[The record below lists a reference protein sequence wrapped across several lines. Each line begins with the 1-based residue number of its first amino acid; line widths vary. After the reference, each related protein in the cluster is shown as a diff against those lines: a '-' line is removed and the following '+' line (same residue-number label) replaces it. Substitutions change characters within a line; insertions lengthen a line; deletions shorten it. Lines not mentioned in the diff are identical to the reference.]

1 VRIVRWR
8 VRCALGV
15 YLIGFAE
22 GTCAHLWDLAHG
34 GVHAYAFAPVV
45 LQVFFTAL
53 VVLDPLVIVL
63 LARARP
69 AGVTLAAAV
78 MAADVTANWIADW
91 PLLHDDPNWLWRPV
105 GLCPSPSSASSWPPP
120 RSPSTEPSPHA
131 RPGARARS
139 VPLGRLDEGAPA
151 IPSALSTSIAV
162 RIALGF
168 SPGADGCCDDARF

>member
-1 VRIVRWR
+1 MRWR

-22 GTCAHLWDLAHG
+22 GTCAHIWDLAHG
-34 GVHAYAFAPVV
+34 GVHAYAFAPAV

-53 VVLDPLVIVL
+53 VVLDPLVVVL

-91 PLLHDDPNWLWRPV
+91 PLLRDDPNWLWRPV
-105 GLCPSPSSASSWPPP
+105 GLLPITLFGLFVATTTLPLHRALTARQARCPGAVSPS
-120 RSPSTEPSPHA
+120 
-131 RPGARARS
+131 RPA
-139 VPLGRLDEGAPA
+139 
-151 IPSALSTSIAV
+151 
-162 RIALGF
+162 
-168 SPGADGCCDDARF
+168 